1 MNTIANTINLE
12 LIDCTE
18 NYWDFVRELRNNSE
32 NANGFVNIVHI
43 TENQQIEYMNKY
55 KDQYKI
61 CIINKLPVG
70 FIGDIDGDLRVCV
83 SKIWKSKGIAT
94 FMVNEYCKTNKN
106 VYAKIKVGNTASIAL
121 FQKCGFIPKFI
132 IYKKP
137 IDLK

>member
-1 MNTIANTINLE
+1 MDTISSTINLK
-12 LIDCTE
+12 LIACTE

-32 NANGFVNIVHI
+32 NANGFVDIVHI

-55 KDQYKI
+55 KHQYKI

-83 SKIWKSKGIAT
+83 SKIWKGKGVAT

-106 VYAKIKVGNTASIAL
+106 VYAKIKVDNTASIAL

-132 IYKKP
+132 IYKKG
-137 IDLK
+137 IDLE